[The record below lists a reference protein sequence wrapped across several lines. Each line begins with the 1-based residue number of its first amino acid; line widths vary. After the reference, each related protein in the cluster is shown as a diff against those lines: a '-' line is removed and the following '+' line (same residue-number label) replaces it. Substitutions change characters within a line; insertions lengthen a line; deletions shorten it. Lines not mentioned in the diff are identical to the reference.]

1 MKEALC
7 LMVGIAIGT
16 LFHEDIPYLKD
27 VNTKKLKKHLNG
39 VVESVSE
46 GK

>member
-1 MKEALC
+1 MKELLC
-7 LMVGIAIGT
+7 LIVGIAIGT

-27 VNTKKLKKHLNG
+27 VNTKKLKRHLAG

>member
-7 LMVGIAIGT
+7 LIIGIAIGT

-39 VVESVSE
+39 VVESVSG